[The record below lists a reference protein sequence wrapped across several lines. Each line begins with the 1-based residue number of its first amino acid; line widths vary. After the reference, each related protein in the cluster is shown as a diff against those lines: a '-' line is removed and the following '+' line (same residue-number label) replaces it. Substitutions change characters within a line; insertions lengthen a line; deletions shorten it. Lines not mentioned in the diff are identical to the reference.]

1 MSPMT
6 TSTKRY
12 LPISCHAAGGLT
24 LTPPEP
30 QWETESMTDVDE
42 PTANTGP
49 TIDAECQVHL
59 AGRDIL
65 LVCAPRIEEGWEEIQ
80 KVRKPTAVGVGECGV
95 ASRKKASI
103 DEGPD
108 SRGNQGVVRD
118 AEVCFA
124 APSFH

>member
-1 MSPMT
+1 
-6 TSTKRY
+6 
-12 LPISCHAAGGLT
+12 
-24 LTPPEP
+24 
-30 QWETESMTDVDE
+30 MTDVEE
-42 PTANTGP
+42 PTANIGP
-49 TIDAECQVHL
+49 TIDAEYQVHL
-59 AGRDIL
+59 AERDIL

-108 SRGNQGVVRD
+108 RGNQGMVRD
-118 AEVCFA
+118 AEVCSA